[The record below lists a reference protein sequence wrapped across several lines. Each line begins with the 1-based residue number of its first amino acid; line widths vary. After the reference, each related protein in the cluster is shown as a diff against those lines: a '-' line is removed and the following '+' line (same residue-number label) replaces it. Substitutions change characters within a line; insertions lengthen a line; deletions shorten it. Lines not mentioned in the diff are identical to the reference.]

1 MKKMSTLLI
10 TLRKKV
16 FQFYK
21 GFPLSFDYF
30 LKWDV
35 LDITILLTAIAF
47 ILFLMNINK
56 IGI

>member
-1 MKKMSTLLI
+1 MKKHSTLLI

-16 FQFYK
+16 FQFYM
-21 GFPLSFDYF
+21 GFRKSFDYF

-35 LDITILLTAIAF
+35 LDITILMTAIAF
-47 ILFLMNINK
+47 ILFLLNINK